1 VIVLDTNVLSET
13 FRADAS
19 PLVIEYVATTRD
31 LAITATSAFELLEG
45 ARRLPGGRRRRDILE
60 AIELVLGSFSSRV
73 LPYSGATARLQAGI
87 AASRRAAGRPIDM
100 EDGIIAAT
108 CLEHGATLAT
118 GNTRDFEGLGIE
130 FLNPW
135 EPRSRS

>member
-31 LAITATSAFELLEG
+31 LATTATSVFELLEG
-45 ARRLPGGRRRRDILE
+45 VSRLPEGRRRRDILE

-73 LPYSGATARLQAGI
+73 LPYTGVTARLQAGI
-87 AASRRAAGRPIDM
+87 AATRRTAGRPIDM
-100 EDGIIAAT
+100 EDGMIAAT
-108 CLEHGATLAT
+108 CLEHGATLVT
-118 GNTRDFEGLGIE
+118 RNTRDFEGLG
-130 FLNPW
+130 LDLVNPW
-135 EPRSRS
+135 VLRD

>member
-1 VIVLDTNVLSET
+1 MIVLDTNVLSET
-13 FRADAS
+13 LRADAA
-19 PLVIEYVATTRD
+19 PLVGDYVATNPD
-31 LAITATSAFELLEG
+31 LAIAATSVFELLEG
-45 ARRLPGGRRRRDILE
+45 VSRLPGGRRRRDILE

-87 AASRRAAGRPIDM
+87 AASRRADGRPIDM
-100 EDGIIAAT
+100 EDRMIAAT

-118 GNTRDFEGLGIE
+118 RNTRDFVGLGIE